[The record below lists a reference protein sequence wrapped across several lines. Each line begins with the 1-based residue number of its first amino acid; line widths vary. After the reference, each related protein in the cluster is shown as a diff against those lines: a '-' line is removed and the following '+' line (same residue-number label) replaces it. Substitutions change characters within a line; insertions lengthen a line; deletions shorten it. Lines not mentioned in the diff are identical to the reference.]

1 MVAYT
6 NTQKQVILASK
17 SSGDG
22 PCIVRKMTKKERERI
37 STKPL
42 TDYEKICAYRARYYA
57 NYPNV
62 PFADLL
68 GNL

>member
-17 SSGDG
+17 SNGDG
-22 PCIVRKMTKKERERI
+22 KCTVCKTTKKELERI
-37 STKPL
+37 STIQL